1 MALMGLLLDT
11 VGGPACLPE
20 AEGEGADGSVRATVG
35 GEVRGWMLPLIHNI
49 TYIEPSLSILF
60 HCYCSKVCLRAPP

>member
-20 AEGEGADGSVRATVG
+20 AEGEGADGSVRTCDG
-35 GEVRGWMLPLIHNI
+35 GWRGAWVDAAAD
-49 TYIEPSLSILF
+49 T
-60 HCYCSKVCLRAPP
+60 